1 MLFRSSYPGYKK
13 YKKMKATI
21 EFNLDNPEDVSAHKR
36 CVKALDMALALND
49 ILNMFRNK
57 LKYGELSGDEYDT
70 VEKIRDEIREILDS
84 NNISMDELIN

>member
-1 MLFRSSYPGYKK
+1 
-13 YKKMKATI
+13 MKATI

-57 LKYGELSGDEYDT
+57 LKYGELTGDEYDT